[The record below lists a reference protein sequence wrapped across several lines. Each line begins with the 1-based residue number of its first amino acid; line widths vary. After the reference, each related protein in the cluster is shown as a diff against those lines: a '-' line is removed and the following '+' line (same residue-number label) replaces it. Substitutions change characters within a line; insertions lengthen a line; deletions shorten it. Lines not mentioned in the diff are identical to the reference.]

1 MRVTAL
7 FLKKSSTVINGKSY
21 HHYKI
26 VESYREQNKVKHRI
40 LFNIG
45 TLSDEQAEQL
55 KLALQ
60 VKSNP
65 FILVAN
71 ESDLVVTKS
80 IAYLDVITL
89 HLLWQDWKF
98 HSMFPDDRWVEALVI
113 NRCIDPSSK
122 IRLQSWAMET
132 VLPALIPAIRTYDEF
147 DVYRELDRLNKKEE
161 ELQRFLH
168 EQLKKRG
175 KLNTGAYFYDITSS
189 YMEGSRCVIA
199 KLGYSRDH
207 RPDREQIVIAL
218 MITPDGYPFYW
229 QVLEGNTQD
238 ITTIEQLVDDLKR
251 KFGIE
256 QCTLVFDRGMVSKEN
271 LEYLVDQGHQ
281 YVSAMDKDE
290 IRTSLLDL
298 VMPEAAKPEDWE
310 QVMAMREFIPY
321 DDNAF
326 LFYRSLILEG
336 KRYTV
341 TFDVQRFLDQT
352 KHRQRSIKAV
362 EAQLRQMN
370 DRLSQA
376 RKSRNEL
383 VLKRDVDKLL
393 SRKGFKKLAEV
404 KIHPLAIDVTSPS
417 GKMRQVNSFQID
429 LHWNHDGLQDAARLD
444 GLTCFITNMNHAE
457 CSDHEVV
464 SVYRRKNKVEEAFH
478 EIKTHLQLRPMHVTR
493 TERVKA
499 HVTVCM
505 LANFLMNDME
515 QRLIA
520 AGQKVS
526 PVDVLQSLE
535 DCEIHRLEITTTKR
549 KMLKIQEATET
560 QLAYLAAL
568 QCVKAHD
575 PKFKKQILELAETC
589 L

>member
-1 MRVTAL
+1 M
-7 FLKKSSTVINGKSY
+7 FLKKSSTVINGKAY

-26 VESYREQNKVKHRI
+26 VESYREENKVKHRI

-45 TLSDEQAEQL
+45 TLSDEQAQQL
-55 KLALQ
+55 RLALQ

-65 FILVAN
+65 SIVVAK
-71 ESDLVVTKS
+71 ESELVVTKS

-89 HLLWQDWKF
+89 HLLWQDWKL

-122 IRLQSWAMET
+122 IRLQSWAMDT

-161 ELQRFLH
+161 ELQLFLH

-175 KLNTGAYFYDITSS
+175 KLDTQAYFYDITSS
-189 YMEGSRCVIA
+189 YMEGSRCIIA

-229 QVLEGNTQD
+229 RVLEGNTQD
-238 ITTIEQLVDDLKR
+238 ITTIEPTVNDLKL
-251 KFGIE
+251 KLGIE

-271 LEYLVDQGHQ
+271 LEHLTDQGHQ

-290 IRTSLLDL
+290 IRTSILDL
-298 VMPEAAKPEDWE
+298 VMPEAANPEDWE

-321 DDNAF
+321 DDNEF
-326 LFYRSLILEG
+326 MFYRSLILEG
-336 KRYTV
+336 NRYTV

-352 KHRQRSIKAV
+352 KQRQRSIKAV
-362 EAQLRQMN
+362 EAQISQMN
-370 DRLSQA
+370 ERLRQA

-393 SRKGFKKLAEV
+393 SRKGFKKLVEA
-404 KIHPLAIDVTSPS
+404 KIQPYAIDVTSSS
-417 GKMRQVNSFQID
+417 GKKRQVISFQID
-429 LHWNHDGLQDAARLD
+429 LYWNNDGLRDVARLD
-444 GLTCFITNMNHAE
+444 GLTCFITNMNHSE
-457 CSDHEVV
+457 FSDHEVV
-464 SVYRRKNKVEEAFH
+464 SIYRRKNKVEEAFH

-515 QRLIA
+515 QRLA
-520 AGQKVS
+520 VVGQKTS
-526 PVDVLQSLE
+526 PMDVLQSLQS
-535 DCEIHRLEITTTKR
+535 CQIHRLEITTTKR

-560 QLAYLAAL
+560 QQSYLTAL
-568 QCVKAHD
+568 QCEKAHD
-575 PKFKKQILELAETC
+575 PKFKKQVLEISETC

>member
-1 MRVTAL
+1 MRITTL
-7 FLKKSSTVINGKSY
+7 FLKKSSTVINGKAY

-26 VESYREQNKVKHRI
+26 VESYREENKVKHRI

-45 TLSDEQAEQL
+45 TLTDEQAEQL

-65 FILVAN
+65 SILVAK
-71 ESDLVVTKS
+71 ESELVVTKS

-89 HLLWQDWKF
+89 HLLWQDWKL
-98 HSMFPDDRWVEALVI
+98 HSLFLNDRWVEALVI

-132 VLPALIPAIRTYDEF
+132 ALPALIPALRTYDEF
-147 DVYRELDRLNKKEE
+147 DVYRELGRLNKLEE
-161 ELQRFLH
+161 QLQRFLH
-168 EQLKKRG
+168 DQLKSHG
-175 KLNTGAYFYDITSS
+175 KLDTQAYFYDITSS

-229 QVLEGNTQD
+229 RVLEGNTQD
-238 ITTIEQLVDDLKR
+238 ITTIEPLVNDLKL

-271 LEYLVDQGHQ
+271 LEHLTDQGHH

-290 IRTSLLDL
+290 IRTTLLDL
-298 VMPEAAKPEDWE
+298 VMPEAAKPQDWE
-310 QVMAMREFIPY
+310 QVLAMRGFIPY
-321 DDNAF
+321 DDNE
-326 LFYRSLILEG
+326 LMFYRSLIVEG
-336 KRYTV
+336 NRYTV

-352 KHRQRSIKAV
+352 KQRQRSIEAV
-362 EAQLRQMN
+362 EAQVCQMN
-370 DRLSQA
+370 ERLRQA

-383 VLKRDVDKLL
+383 VVKRDVEKLL

-404 KIHPLAIDVTSPS
+404 KIHPLSIDVTSSS
-417 GKMRQVNSFQID
+417 GRARQVNSFQID
-429 LHWNHDGLQDAARLD
+429 LQWKNDGLQDAARLD
-444 GLTCFITNMNHAE
+444 GLTCFITNMNHTE
-457 CSDHEVV
+457 FSDHEVV
-464 SVYRRKNKVEEAFH
+464 SIYRRKNKVEEAFR

-493 TERVKA
+493 TERVRA
-499 HVTVCM
+499 HVTICM

-515 QRLIA
+515 QRLA
-520 AGQKVS
+520 TAGQKTS
-526 PVDVLQSLE
+526 PLDVLQALQS
-535 DCEIHRLEITTTKR
+535 CQIHRLEITTTKR
-549 KMLKIQEATET
+549 KMLKVQETTET
-560 QLAYLAAL
+560 QQAYLTAL
-568 QCVKAHD
+568 QCEKAYD
-575 PKFKKQILELAETC
+575 PKFKKQVLELAENC